1 MGSAGAT
8 QFTVLQV
15 TAGPKRIAAQE
26 VVFQSTGLRDLVGVP
41 SLAVSR
47 RGQSERRSMRGE
59 RGSLGTL
66 SCCSG
71 EVGRDGQGECMLTP
85 VREKSE

>member
-1 MGSAGAT
+1 M
-8 QFTVLQV
+8 
-15 TAGPKRIAAQE
+15 TAKG
-26 VVFQSTGLRDLVGVP
+26 VVFQPTGLRDPEGVP

-59 RGSLGTL
+59 KDSLGTL
-66 SCCSG
+66 SCYFG

-85 VREKSE
+85 VWERS